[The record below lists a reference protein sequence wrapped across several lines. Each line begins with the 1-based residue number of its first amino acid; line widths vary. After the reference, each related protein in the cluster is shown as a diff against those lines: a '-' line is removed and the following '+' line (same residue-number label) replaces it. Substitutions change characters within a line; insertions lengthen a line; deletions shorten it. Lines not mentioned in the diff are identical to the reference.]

1 MDALWLDVRYAVRT
15 LLKRPGFLA
24 VAVITLALGA
34 GANTAIFS
42 VVNTVLLRPLPYPN
56 ADRIVR
62 VIQNRAPGAMPGGLP
77 SRLAALS
84 TDDLQAWR
92 PRSQTLSQMAAYGPA
107 AFTMT
112 GRAEP
117 VRLAAARVSPALF
130 PLLGIAPLKGR
141 TFEPGEE
148 RTGADGVV
156 ILSFTAWQKY
166 FAADPDMLTR
176 TLTLDGRGY
185 SVVGVMPRGFEFPDS
200 DTEAWV
206 PFVLTPAVRTPGER
220 TVQLVQVIARVK
232 DSTSIAAAQAEANV
246 IFRQLR
252 DDEARLDAQS
262 SGGPGPQPG
271 PTPQAGP
278 APQRVGPR
286 AAADGGTRDMR
297 AGPPVE
303 GRIEGS
309 GPVIRRGGPGPGAPG
324 GPPRGGF
331 FAAMP
336 PATIEL
342 SPLKDELVRPV
353 RSALLVL
360 LVSVGFVLLI
370 ACANVANLLLARSA
384 ARRQEIAVR
393 AALGASRSR
402 LIRQTLTESLVL
414 ALMGSALGA
423 ALAWG
428 AEQAVRGIGPADIP
442 RLQQL
447 RLDLP
452 FFAFTLGIAVV
463 TGVLFGMAPALRMSR
478 ANEMQAIKQG
488 AAYPAS
494 GLSLFGRNRT
504 RSVLAIAE
512 ISLAMV
518 LLVGAGLLIN
528 SFLKLSSVNPGY
540 DPSNVL
546 AFQVSLPQARYD
558 AGERDAF
565 YRQMLERLRAL
576 PGVRAAA
583 LSNTLPLQQ
592 GIMRIGL
599 RIFGRPEP
607 TRPEDFTVADV
618 RIVSD
623 DYLTTMGIRLLDG
636 HALQPA
642 SGDHPPHEL
651 LVNRS
656 FARRYLGGERAV
668 GTRVNLDGPAPW
680 EIVGVVDDVR
690 HAGLTAEP
698 FPEIYVDYRQ
708 TGAVMPRG
716 LRDAFFAVRTTRSP
730 LPLTTSVRG
739 LVRQLDSQLVV
750 DNMATMEQRLSASVA
765 RPRFYATLVGV
776 FATIAVILAAVGIY
790 GVLAY
795 AVSQCTREIGIRIAL
810 GASRRGVL
818 TLVLRQG
825 CVIAGLGMAIGL
837 AGAAAVT
844 RSLTTLLFDL
854 TPFDPVTF
862 AAVSVLLAVVA
873 LVACYVPARR
883 AMAVDPIAALRAE

>member
-24 VAVITLALGA
+24 VAVVTLALGA

-42 VVNTVLLRPLPYPN
+42 VVNTVLLQPLPYRD

-62 VIQNRAPGAMPGGLP
+62 IIQNRPPSASPGGLP
-77 SRLAALS
+77 GRLAALS

-92 PRSQTLSQMAAYGPA
+92 SRSRTLSQMAAYGPA
-107 AFTMT
+107 ALTMT
-112 GRAEP
+112 GREEP

-141 TFEPGEE
+141 TFEAGEE
-148 RTGADGVV
+148 RSGADAVV
-156 ILSFTAWQKY
+156 ILSFAAWQKY
-166 FAADPDMLTR
+166 FAADPDILTR
-176 TLTLDGRGY
+176 TLTLDGRAYG
-185 SVVGVMPRGFEFPDS
+185 VVGVMPRGFEFPDGQS
-200 DTEAWV
+200 EAWV
-206 PFVLTPAVRTPGER
+206 PFVLTAPVLTPGQR
-220 TVQLVQVIARVK
+220 TLQIVQVIARVK
-232 DSTSIAAAQAEANV
+232 EGVALAAAQDEASA

-252 DDEARLDAQS
+252 EDEARQDAQFF
-262 SGGPGPQPG
+262 GPGPQAG

-278 APQRVGPR
+278 MPQRFARGPD
-286 AAADGGTRDMR
+286 DGNRIMR
-297 AGPPVE
+297 GGPAPE
-303 GRIEGS
+303 GRVGEPGM
-309 GPVIRRGGPGPGAPG
+309 VMRRGGPGSE
-324 GPPRGGF
+324 GPRRGGLF
-331 FAAMP
+331 GAMP
-336 PATIEL
+336 PATVEL

-353 RSALLVL
+353 RPALLVL

-370 ACANVANLLLARSA
+370 ACANVANLLLARA
-384 ARRQEIAVR
+384 AGRQQEIAIR
-393 AALGASRSR
+393 AALGASRGR

-428 AEQAVRGIGPADIP
+428 AEQALRGIGPSDIP

-452 FFAFTLGIAVV
+452 FFTFTIAIAVL
-463 TGVLFGMAPALRMSR
+463 TGILFGMAPALRLSR
-478 ANEMQAIKQG
+478 SSEMHAIKQG
-488 AAYPAS
+488 AVYPAS

-512 ISLAMV
+512 ISLAMM

-528 SFLKLSSVNPGY
+528 SFLKLSNVNPGY

-558 AGERDAF
+558 TAERDAF
-565 YRQMLERLRAL
+565 YDRMLDRLRAL

-583 LSNTLPLQQ
+583 VSNTLPLQQ
-592 GIMRIGL
+592 GIVRVSL

-618 RIVSD
+618 RIVSP
-623 DYLTTMGIRLLDG
+623 DYLSAMGIRTLEG
-636 HALQPA
+636 RALPPA
-642 SGDHPPHEL
+642 AGAHPPREL

-656 FARRYLGGERAV
+656 FVQRYLGGARAV
-668 GTRVNLDGPAPW
+668 GSRVNLDGPDPW
-680 EIVGVVDDVR
+680 EIVGVVNDVR
-690 HAGLTAEP
+690 HAGLAAEP
-698 FPEIYVDYRQ
+698 FPEIYVDYHQ
-708 TGAVMPRG
+708 AAAAMPRG
-716 LRDAFFAVRTTRSP
+716 LRDAFFTVRTTSTP
-730 LPLTTSVRG
+730 LPLMTTVRG
-739 LVRQLDSQLVV
+739 LVRQLDAQLVV

-776 FATIAVILAAVGIY
+776 FALIAVTLAAVGVY
-790 GVLAY
+790 GVLSY
-795 AVSQCTREIGIRIAL
+795 AVSQCTREIGIRLAL

-818 TLVLRQG
+818 GLVLRQG
-825 CVIAGLGMAIGL
+825 CAIAAIGIAVGL

-854 TPFDPVTF
+854 TPFDPLTF
-862 AAVSVLLAVVA
+862 GVVSVLLALVA
-873 LVACYVPARR
+873 LAACYVPARR
-883 AMAVDPIAALRAE
+883 AMGVDPIAALRAE

>member
-24 VAVITLALGA
+24 VAVVTLALGA

-42 VVNTVLLRPLPYPN
+42 VVNTVLLQPLPYRD

-62 VIQNRAPGAMPGGLP
+62 IIQNRPPSASPGGLP

-92 PRSQTLSQMAAYGPA
+92 PRSRTLSQMAAYGPA
-107 AFTMT
+107 ALTMT
-112 GRAEP
+112 GREEP

-130 PLLGIAPLKGR
+130 PLLGIAPLTGR
-141 TFEPGEE
+141 TFEAGEE
-148 RTGADGVV
+148 RSDADAVV
-156 ILSFTAWQKY
+156 VLSFTAWQKY
-166 FAADPDMLTR
+166 FAADPDILTR

-200 DTEAWV
+200 QTEAWV
-206 PFVLTPAVRTPGER
+206 PFVLTAPVRTPGER
-220 TVQLVQVIARVK
+220 TLQIVQVIARVK
-232 DSTSIAAAQAEANV
+232 DGVSLTAAQAEADA

-252 DDEARLDAQS
+252 EDEARQDAQFL
-262 SGGPGPQPG
+262 GRGRQAG

-278 APQRVGPR
+278 MPQRFARGPDDGNRVVRGGR
-286 AAADGGTRDMR
+286 APEARTGEPGM
-297 AGPPVE
+297 VM
-303 GRIEGS
+303 
-309 GPVIRRGGPGPGAPG
+309 RRGGPGPE
-324 GPPRGGF
+324 GPQRGGLF
-331 FAAMP
+331 GAMP
-336 PATIEL
+336 PATVEL

-353 RSALLVL
+353 RPALLVL

-370 ACANVANLLLARSA
+370 ACANVANLLLARA
-384 ARRQEIAVR
+384 AGRQQEIAVR
-393 AALGASRSR
+393 AALGASRGR

-428 AEQAVRGIGPADIP
+428 AEQALRTIGPADIP

-452 FFAFTLGIAVV
+452 FFMFTIAIAMLTGI
-463 TGVLFGMAPALRMSR
+463 LFGMAPALRLSR
-478 ANEMQAIKQG
+478 SSEMHAIKQG
-488 AAYPAS
+488 AVYPAS

-504 RSVLAIAE
+504 RSVLAIVE
-512 ISLAMV
+512 ISLAMM

-528 SFLKLSSVNPGY
+528 SFLKLSNVNPGY

-546 AFQVSLPQARYD
+546 AFQISLPQARYD
-558 AGERDAF
+558 TAERDAF
-565 YRQMLERLRAL
+565 YERMLDRLRAL

-583 LSNTLPLQQ
+583 VSNTLPLQQ
-592 GIMRIGL
+592 GIVRVSL

-618 RIVSD
+618 RIVSP
-623 DYLTTMGIRLLDG
+623 DYLSAMGIRTLDG
-636 HALQPA
+636 RALQPA
-642 SGDHPPHEL
+642 AGAHPPREL

-656 FARRYLGGERAV
+656 FVQRYLGGARAV
-668 GTRVNLDGPAPW
+668 GSRVNLDGPDPW
-680 EIVGVVDDVR
+680 EIVGVVNDVR
-690 HAGLTAEP
+690 HAGLAAEP

-708 TGAVMPRG
+708 ATAAMPRG
-716 LRDAFFAVRTTRSP
+716 LRDAFFTVRTTSSP
-730 LPLTTSVRG
+730 LPLMTSVRG
-739 LVRQLDSQLVV
+739 LVRQVDAQLVV
-750 DNMATMEQRLSASVA
+750 DNMATMDQRLSASVA

-776 FATIAVILAAVGIY
+776 FALIAVTLAAVGVY
-790 GVLAY
+790 GVLSY
-795 AVSQCTREIGIRIAL
+795 AVSQCTREIGIRLAL

-818 TLVLRQG
+818 GLVLRQG
-825 CVIAGLGMAIGL
+825 CAIAAIGIAVGL

-854 TPFDPVTF
+854 TPFDPLTF
-862 AAVSVLLAVVA
+862 GAVSVLLALVA
-873 LVACYVPARR
+873 LAACYVPARR
-883 AMAVDPIAALRAE
+883 AMGVDPIAALRAE